1 MKPNPVKALAKI
13 TCLSLILSFVSFH
26 LFAQT
31 ESKLSA
37 NLVQNPSFETSNDG
51 LALNLRNVINRAQH
65 WSDPTTGGSLLYTTS
80 GQEVYDPNGGNWPF
94 VAHSGKNVAGI
105 NVYGGGDYPT
115 REYIQGALNAPLTVG
130 KTYTFSFWVHYHCE
144 GANNIGI
151 AFLEKPISTTK
162 RGEVLALTPVAY
174 QKEVCKYKKGRWEQV
189 EGKFVAVKP
198 YQHFVIGNFF
208 SDADTKVESRVYNH
222 YFAYIDDVEVLLDEK
237 TNAAPITIS
246 EDEKKKWDKNDVAVK
261 ELTVAKEP
269 EPVPVVENKIAK
281 APEPV
286 QTTAPEPEPVPVV
299 VAPTPK
305 VLSELNITKVAFALG
320 SSIIIPE
327 SQSALEDLATQ
338 LKAFPD
344 TVVELAGYTCSN
356 GESKFNQALSLKRAQ
371 AVSAFLLSK
380 GVSST
385 QLVVVG
391 FGEEKPLVP
400 NDSESNKRLN
410 RRVELSVLA
419 R

>member
-26 LFAQT
+26 LLAQT
-31 ESKLSA
+31 ENLSA

-65 WSDPTTGGSLLYTTS
+65 WSDPTSGGSLLYTTS

-94 VAHSGKNVAGI
+94 MAHNGKNVAGI

-162 RGEVLALTPVAY
+162 KGEILALTPVAY

-222 YFAYIDDVEVLLDEK
+222 YFAYVDDVEVLLDEK
-237 TNAAPITIS
+237 ANNAPITIS
-246 EDEKKKWDKNDVAVK
+246 DDEKKKWDKNDVAVK
-261 ELTVAKEP
+261 ELAVAKEP
-269 EPVPVVENKIAK
+269 EPVEDKTAK

-286 QTTAPEPEPVPVV
+286 QTPAPQPEPVPVP

-305 VLSELNITKVAFALG
+305 VLSELNITKVTFALG
-320 SSIIIPE
+320 SSVIIPE
-327 SQSALEDLATQ
+327 SQSALEELATQ
-338 LKAFPD
+338 LKAFPN

-356 GESKFNQALSLKRAQ
+356 GESKFNQELSLKRAQ

-380 GVSST
+380 GVNGT

-391 FGEEKPLVP
+391 FGEDKPLVP
-400 NDSESNKRLN
+400 NDSEANKRLN
-410 RRVELSVLA
+410 RRVQLSVLA
-419 R
+419 K

>member
-1 MKPNPVKALAKI
+1 MKPNPVKVLAKI

-26 LFAQT
+26 LLAQT
-31 ESKLSA
+31 ESNLSA

-65 WSDPTTGGSLLYTTS
+65 WSDPTAGGSLLYTTS
-80 GQEVYDPNGGNWPF
+80 DQQIYDPNGSSWPF
-94 VAHSGKNVAGI
+94 MAHNGKNVAGI

-246 EDEKKKWDKNDVAVK
+246 DEEKKKWDKNDVAVIA
-261 ELTVAKEP
+261 LTAGKVPVPVVEETTAKAPVPVPTPAPKP
-269 EPVPVVENKIAK
+269 EPVPVL
-281 APEPV
+281 
-286 QTTAPEPEPVPVV
+286 
-299 VAPTPK
+299 VAPSPK
-305 VLSELNITKVAFALG
+305 VLSELNITKVTFTLG
-320 SSIIIPE
+320 SSVIIPE
-327 SQSALEDLATQ
+327 SQSALEALATQ
-338 LKAFPD
+338 LKAFPN
-344 TVVELAGYTCSN
+344 TVIELAGYTCSN
-356 GESKFNQALSLKRAQ
+356 GESKFNQELSLKRAQ

-380 GVSST
+380 GVGSA

-400 NDSESNKRLN
+400 NDSEANKRLN
-410 RRVELSVLA
+410 RRVELSIVA

>member
-1 MKPNPVKALAKI
+1 MKPNPVKAFGKLA
-13 TCLSLILSFVSFH
+13 CLSLLLSFVAFH

-31 ESKLSA
+31 ENLSA

-65 WSDPTTGGSLLYTTS
+65 WSDPTAGGSLLYTTS
-80 GQEVYDPNGGNWPF
+80 GQQIYDPNGGSWPF
-94 VAHSGKNVAGI
+94 TAHSGQNVAGI

-162 RGEVLALTPVAY
+162 RGEILALTPVAY
-174 QKEVCKYKKGRWEQV
+174 QEEVCKYKKGRWEQV

-237 TNAAPITIS
+237 ANAAPITIS
-246 EDEKKKWDKNDVAVK
+246 DDEKKKWDKNDVAVK
-261 ELTVAKEP
+261 ELAVAKEP
-269 EPVPVVENKIAK
+269 EPEVEDKTAK

-286 QTTAPEPEPVPVV
+286 QTPAPKPEPVPMV

-305 VLSELNITKVAFALG
+305 VLSELNITKVTFALG
-320 SSIIIPE
+320 SSVIIPE
-327 SQSALEDLATQ
+327 SQSALEELATQ
-338 LKAFPD
+338 LKAFPN
-344 TVVELAGYTCSN
+344 TVVELAGYTCSD
-356 GESKFNQALSLKRAQ
+356 GENKFNQELSLKRAQ

-380 GVSST
+380 GVNST

-400 NDSESNKRLN
+400 NDSEANKRLN

-419 R
+419 K

>member
-1 MKPNPVKALAKI
+1 MKPNPVKACCKLL
-13 TCLSLILSFVSFH
+13 CLSLLLSLVSFH
-26 LFAQT
+26 LVAQT
-31 ESKLSA
+31 ENKLST

-51 LALNLRNVINRAQH
+51 LALNLRNVIKRAQH

-80 GQEVYDPNGGNWPF
+80 DQQIYDPNGRSWPF
-94 VAHSGKNVAGI
+94 TAHSGQNVAGI

-151 AFLEKPISTTK
+151 AFLENPISTTK
-162 RGEVLALTPVAY
+162 SGGILALTPVAY
-174 QKEVCKYKKGRWEQV
+174 QKEVCKYKKGTWEQV
-189 EGKFVAVKP
+189 EGQFVAVKP

-208 SDADTKVESRVYNH
+208 SDADTKVEARVYKH

-237 TNAAPITIS
+237 ANAAPITIS
-246 EDEKKKWDKNDVAVK
+246 DDEKKKWDKNDVAVK
-261 ELTVAKEP
+261 ELAVAKEP
-269 EPVPVVENKIAK
+269 EPVEDKIAK

-286 QTTAPEPEPVPVV
+286 QTPAPQPEPVPVL
-299 VAPTPK
+299 VAPMPK

-320 SSIIIPE
+320 SSSISSE
-327 SQSALEDLATQ
+327 SQNALEELATQ

-356 GESKFNQALSLKRAQ
+356 GESQFNQQLSLKRAQ

-380 GVSST
+380 GVNGT

-391 FGEEKPLVP
+391 FGEDKPLVP
-400 NDSESNKRLN
+400 NDSEANKRLN
-410 RRVELSVLA
+410 RRVQLSIVVK
-419 R
+419 